1 MQTPDSIGAELT
13 PDEASYFE
21 SGGATEIPRGDA
33 VADEGNDAAP
43 RPEAAPAGGDGKP
56 ERMVALAA
64 LHEERSRRREIDRQY
79 RETQQQLAELRGK
92 FAVIE
97 RLNTPQPEPPP
108 SVEED
113 IYGAVRATTE
123 AVDDL
128 RQRMAAR
135 DARDRAARQEQDVI
149 AAYRTDAA
157 QFEARMPDFREAY
170 GHLLASRAQELA
182 ALGYDDP
189 RAIHDALMADEFAV
203 AQAALA
209 RRQSPAEI
217 IYNLARQRGYVGS
230 AANAARGRAGERLA
244 SIERGQAANKSLSAT
259 GGASG
264 DADISAE
271 ALLKM
276 PMDEFEAWC
285 AKNPARARRLMGG

>member
-1 MQTPDSIGAELT
+1 MHAEDAIGAELT

-21 SGGATEIPRGDA
+21 SGGATEIPRDDA
-33 VADEGNDAAP
+33 VGQGGDEAP
-43 RPEAAPAGGDGKP
+43 GGEAAPPEAEAQP

-64 LHEERSRRREIDRQY
+64 LHEERTRRRELDRQL
-79 RETQQQLAELRGK
+79 RERDRELAELRGR
-92 FAVIE
+92 FSVIE
-97 RLNTPQPEPPP
+97 RLNAPPPPAPPP

-113 IYGAVRATTE
+113 IFGAVRATGE
-123 AVDDL
+123 AVEEL
-128 RQRMAAR
+128 RQRMASR
-135 DARDRAARQEQDVI
+135 DAQDRAARREQDVV
-149 AAYRTDAA
+149 AAYRSDAA
-157 QFEARMPDFREAY
+157 QFEASHPDFRAAY
-170 GHLLASRAQELA
+170 SHLLASRAQELA

-217 IYNLARQRGYVGS
+217 IYNLARQRGYAGGAQ
-230 AANAARGRAGERLA
+230 AAPGRGGERLA
-244 SIERGQAANKSLSAT
+244 SIARGQAANKSLSAT
-259 GGASG
+259 GGAGG

-285 AKNPARARRLMGG
+285 TRNPARARRLMGG

>member
-1 MQTPDSIGAELT
+1 MQTEDTVGAELT

-21 SGGATEIPRGDA
+21 SGGATEIPRDDAAEQAGDA
-33 VADEGNDAAP
+33 AAP
-43 RPEAAPAGGDGKP
+43 PEAEAQP

-64 LHEERSRRREIDRQY
+64 LHEERTRRRELDRQLRDRD
-79 RETQQQLAELRGK
+79 RELAELRGR
-92 FAVIE
+92 FSVIE
-97 RLNTPQPEPPP
+97 RLNTPQPAPPP

-113 IYGAVRATTE
+113 IFGAVRATGE
-123 AVDDL
+123 AVEEL

-135 DARDRAARQEQDVI
+135 DAQDRAARREQDVVD
-149 AAYRTDAA
+149 AYRNDAA
-157 QFEARMPDFREAY
+157 QFEARHPDFRAAY

-189 RAIHDALMADEFAV
+189 QAIHNALMADEFAV

-217 IYNLARQRGYVGS
+217 IYNLARQRGYAGGAQ
-230 AANAARGRAGERLA
+230 AAPGRGGERLA
-244 SIERGQAANKSLSAT
+244 TIARGQAANKSLSAA
-259 GGASG
+259 GGAGG

-285 AKNPARARRLMGG
+285 TRNPTRARRLMGG